1 MYGSLF
7 KYVKSIVPRIS
18 NTELIALRS
27 GTTSVD
33 RMIFEGKV
41 NIPPLNTEE
50 NKKEKQFLLT
60 NVNNVIKKYRNV
72 EQVYPNP
79 NIKEILSTMSQN
91 RFFGFIIDEKYG
103 GTKFSVSGLSNVVMK
118 LTSANPA
125 LGIITMVPNSLGPSE
140 LLENYGTE
148 TQRQKYLPRLA
159 SGKDIPCFGLTGPN
173 NGSDAAGAMDQGE
186 VIVQGG
192 KKYIKVSVNKRYIT
206 LAPIADLVGLAVKVN
221 DPNNLLTEGSEG
233 VTVALLEKDH
243 PGLRLETHHN
253 PLNVGFPN
261 GTVKGD
267 LLIPVDDVIGGEKNV
282 GEGWKMLMECLAAG
296 RAVCLPAT
304 ANASSKVATFGIW
317 NYARHRRQFKIP
329 LIKMEGVQNKL
340 ADMVF
345 HTWLIQCS
353 VKLTNALLDA
363 GEKPAVISA
372 IMKEQTTERAREVLN
387 HGMDIHAGSAICLG
401 ENNFL
406 EKFYRSAPVGIT
418 VEGSNTLTKSLI
430 VFGQGL
436 NKSHPHIF
444 DVYKSILDDDAKE
457 FKTHFNKL
465 FGHSL
470 RQFVIMPN
478 RGGYSGA
485 IERQTRYFAN
495 LANFIALMGGAIK
508 RDQFISGDMAQ
519 LMSNLYLAHSVIWCE
534 EREPTSKI
542 LYNYCLNR
550 ICDENQIIINRI
562 VANYPSSAI
571 RLLLKPMTSSVSS
584 DTYQN
589 KRDLIKEVD
598 TNPKIME
605 RIKENIYSEEGVLEE
620 LDRLNSLDPDST
632 EYATLYNK
640 VIQVGEYDN

>member
-1 MYGSLF
+1 
-7 KYVKSIVPRIS
+7 
-18 NTELIALRS
+18 
-27 GTTSVD
+27 
-33 RMIFEGKV
+33 
-41 NIPPLNTEE
+41 
-50 NKKEKQFLLT
+50 
-60 NVNNVIKKYRNV
+60 
-72 EQVYPNP
+72 
-79 NIKEILSTMSQN
+79 
-91 RFFGFIIDEKYG
+91 
-103 GTKFSVSGLSNVVMK
+103 
-118 LTSANPA
+118 
-125 LGIITMVPNSLGPSE
+125 MVPNSLGPSE

-148 TQRQKYLPRLA
+148 IQRQNYLPRLA

-186 VIVQGG
+186 IIIQGG

-221 DPNNLLTEGSEG
+221 DPNNLLNEGSEG

-304 ANASSKVATFGIW
+304 ANASSKAATFGIW

-418 VEGSNTLTKSLI
+418 VEGSNTLTKNLI
-430 VFGQGL
+430 IFGQGL

-444 DVYKSILDDDAKE
+444 DVYKSILDDDAKG

-470 RQFVIMPN
+470 RQFVMMPN
-478 RGGYSGA
+478 TGGYSGA
-485 IERQTRYFAN
+485 VERQTRYFAN
-495 LANFIALMGGAIK
+495 LANFVALMGGAIK

-542 LYNYCLNR
+542 LYDYCLNR
-550 ICDENQIIINRI
+550 LCDENQEIINRI
-562 VANYPSSAI
+562 VANYPSAAV
-571 RLLLKPMTSSVSS
+571 RMLLRPMTTSVTS
-584 DTYQN
+584 DIYQR
-589 KRDLIKEVD
+589 KRDLVKEVD
-598 TNPKIME
+598 SNPKIMD

-620 LDRLNSLDPDST
+620 LDRLNSLDQDSK

>member
-1 MYGSLF
+1 MYGRLF
-7 KYVKSIVPRIS
+7 NYVKSIVPRIS

-41 NIPPLNTEE
+41 NIPPLNTED
-50 NKKEKQFLLT
+50 NKKEKQFLLS

-148 TQRQKYLPRLA
+148 IQRQKYLPRLA

-186 VIVQGG
+186 IIIQGG

-221 DPNNLLTEGSEG
+221 DPNNLLNEGSEG

-304 ANASSKVATFGIW
+304 ANASSKTATFGIW

-418 VEGSNTLTKSLI
+418 VEGSNTLTKNLI
-430 VFGQGL
+430 IFGQGL

-444 DVYKSILDDDAKE
+444 DVYKSILDDDAKG

-470 RQFVIMPN
+470 RQFVMMPN
-478 RGGYSGA
+478 TGGYSGA
-485 IERQTRYFAN
+485 VERQTRYFAN
-495 LANFIALMGGAIK
+495 LANFVALMGGAIK

-542 LYNYCLNR
+542 LYDYCLNR
-550 ICDENQIIINRI
+550 LCDENQEIINRI
-562 VANYPSSAI
+562 VANYPSAAV
-571 RLLLKPMTSSVSS
+571 RMLLRPMTTSVTS
-584 DTYQN
+584 DIYQR
-589 KRDLIKEVD
+589 KRDLVKEVD

-620 LDRLNSLDPDST
+620 LDRLNSLDQDSK
-632 EYATLYNK
+632 EYTTLYNK

>member
-91 RFFGFIIDEKYG
+91 HFFGFIIDEKYG

-620 LDRLNSLDPDST
+620 LDRLNSLDPDSK

>member
-1 MYGSLF
+1 
-7 KYVKSIVPRIS
+7 
-18 NTELIALRS
+18 
-27 GTTSVD
+27 
-33 RMIFEGKV
+33 MIFEGKV

-50 NKKEKQFLLT
+50 NKKEKQFLLS

-79 NIKEILSTMSQN
+79 NIKEILATMSQN

-186 VIVQGG
+186 IIIQGG

-221 DPNNLLTEGSEG
+221 DPNNLLNEGSEG

-304 ANASSKVATFGIW
+304 ANASSKAATFGIW

-418 VEGSNTLTKSLI
+418 QKISLFSDR
-430 VFGQGL
+430 V
-436 NKSHPHIF
+436 
-444 DVYKSILDDDAKE
+444 SI
-457 FKTHFNKL
+457 
-465 FGHSL
+465 
-470 RQFVIMPN
+470 R
-478 RGGYSGA
+478 
-485 IERQTRYFAN
+485 
-495 LANFIALMGGAIK
+495 
-508 RDQFISGDMAQ
+508 
-519 LMSNLYLAHSVIWCE
+519 
-534 EREPTSKI
+534 
-542 LYNYCLNR
+542 
-550 ICDENQIIINRI
+550 
-562 VANYPSSAI
+562 
-571 RLLLKPMTSSVSS
+571 
-584 DTYQN
+584 
-589 KRDLIKEVD
+589 
-598 TNPKIME
+598 
-605 RIKENIYSEEGVLEE
+605 
-620 LDRLNSLDPDST
+620 
-632 EYATLYNK
+632 ATLIFLTYTRVFLMMMLRGSKPISISYLGTRSVNLL
-640 VIQVGEYDN
+640 

>member
-1 MYGSLF
+1 
-7 KYVKSIVPRIS
+7 
-18 NTELIALRS
+18 
-27 GTTSVD
+27 
-33 RMIFEGKV
+33 
-41 NIPPLNTEE
+41 
-50 NKKEKQFLLT
+50 
-60 NVNNVIKKYRNV
+60 
-72 EQVYPNP
+72 
-79 NIKEILSTMSQN
+79 
-91 RFFGFIIDEKYG
+91 
-103 GTKFSVSGLSNVVMK
+103 
-118 LTSANPA
+118 
-125 LGIITMVPNSLGPSE
+125 
-140 LLENYGTE
+140 
-148 TQRQKYLPRLA
+148 
-159 SGKDIPCFGLTGPN
+159 
-173 NGSDAAGAMDQGE
+173 
-186 VIVQGG
+186 
-192 KKYIKVSVNKRYIT
+192 
-206 LAPIADLVGLAVKVN
+206 
-221 DPNNLLTEGSEG
+221 
-233 VTVALLEKDH
+233 
-243 PGLRLETHHN
+243 
-253 PLNVGFPN
+253 
-261 GTVKGD
+261 
-267 LLIPVDDVIGGEKNV
+267 
-282 GEGWKMLMECLAAG
+282 MLMECLAAG

-304 ANASSKVATFGIW
+304 ANASSKAATFGIW

-372 IMKEQTTERAREVLN
+372 IMKEQTTERGRKVLN

-430 VFGQGL
+430 IFGQGL

-444 DVYKSILDDDAKE
+444 DVYKSILDDDVKG

-470 RQFVIMPN
+470 RQFVMLPN
-478 RGGYSGA
+478 TGGYCGA

-495 LANFIALMGGAIK
+495 LANFVALMGGAIK

-542 LYNYCLNR
+542 LYEYCINR
-550 ICDENQIIINRI
+550 ICDENQEIINRI
-562 VANYPSSAI
+562 ISNYPSAAV
-571 RLLLKPMTSSVSS
+571 RFLLRPMKASISSNV
-584 DTYQN
+584 YQR

-598 TNPKIME
+598 SNPKIMD
-605 RIKENIYSEEGVLEE
+605 RLKENIYYEEGVLEE
-620 LDRLNSLDPDST
+620 LERLNTLDKDSK

>member
-1 MYGSLF
+1 MYGRLF
-7 KYVKSIVPRIS
+7 NYVKSIVPRIS

-41 NIPPLNTEE
+41 NIPSLNTEE
-50 NKKEKQFLLT
+50 NKKEKQFLLS

-79 NIKEILSTMSQN
+79 NIKEILSTMAQN

-148 TQRQKYLPRLA
+148 IQRQKYLPPLA

-186 VIVQGG
+186 IIIQGG

-221 DPNNLLTEGSEG
+221 DPNNLLNEGSEG

-304 ANASSKVATFGIW
+304 ANASSKAATFGIW

-418 VEGSNTLTKSLI
+418 VEGSNTLTKNLI
-430 VFGQGL
+430 IFGQGL

-444 DVYKSILDDDAKE
+444 DVYKSILDDDAKG

-470 RQFVIMPN
+470 RQFVMMPN
-478 RGGYSGA
+478 TGGYSGA
-485 IERQTRYFAN
+485 VERQTRYFAN
-495 LANFIALMGGAIK
+495 LANFVALMGGAIK

-542 LYNYCLNR
+542 LYDYCLNR
-550 ICDENQIIINRI
+550 LCDENQEIINRI
-562 VANYPSSAI
+562 VANYPSAAV
-571 RLLLKPMTSSVSS
+571 RMLLRPMTTSVTS
-584 DTYQN
+584 DIYQR
-589 KRDLIKEVD
+589 KRDLVKEVD
-598 TNPKIME
+598 SNPKIMD

-620 LDRLNSLDPDST
+620 LDRLNSLDQDSK

>member
-1 MYGSLF
+1 MYGRLF
-7 KYVKSIVPRIS
+7 NYVKSIVPRIS

-50 NKKEKQFLLT
+50 NKKEKQFLLS

-79 NIKEILSTMSQN
+79 NIKEILSTMAQN

-148 TQRQKYLPRLA
+148 IQRQKYLPRLA

-186 VIVQGG
+186 IIIQGG

-221 DPNNLLTEGSEG
+221 DPNNLLNEGSEG

-304 ANASSKVATFGIW
+304 ANASSKAATFGIW

-418 VEGSNTLTKSLI
+418 VEGSNTLTKNLI
-430 VFGQGL
+430 IFGQGL

-444 DVYKSILDDDAKE
+444 DVYKSILDDDAKG

-470 RQFVIMPN
+470 RQFVMMPN
-478 RGGYSGA
+478 TGGYSGA
-485 IERQTRYFAN
+485 VERQTRYFAN
-495 LANFIALMGGAIK
+495 LANFVALMGGAIK

-542 LYNYCLNR
+542 LYDYCLNR
-550 ICDENQIIINRI
+550 LCDENQEIINRI
-562 VANYPSSAI
+562 VANYPSATV
-571 RLLLKPMTSSVSS
+571 RMLLRPMTTSVTS
-584 DTYQN
+584 DIYQR
-589 KRDLIKEVD
+589 KRDLVKEVD

-605 RIKENIYSEEGVLEE
+605 RIKEYIYSEEGVLEE
-620 LDRLNSLDPDST
+620 LDRLNSLDQDSK